1 MSRKRIRHD
10 ITPPSAMLCNKAAA
24 TRLSG
29 LSVLQRGDHHV
40 PCVRPVVNHQHG
52 RLVDWHGV
60 GSTIIDGERSRK
72 QARIGWDRY
81 QRNRDIIPLDT
92 RSLTACWAPA
102 TGLAVSRND
111 TYDAFNPAES

>member
-24 TRLSG
+24 TRLPG

-72 QARIGWDRY
+72 QARIGWRTYGIDEHDG
-81 QRNRDIIPLDT
+81 NSGMPG
-92 RSLTACWAPA
+92 LTAGRLP
-102 TGLAVSRND
+102 
-111 TYDAFNPAES
+111 NPACPGMHRFR